1 MKDLKELDVDMPTMI
16 RTVYDRGRVLSVRG
30 EMWMLRTIPMQ
41 PVLDA
46 RSERERN
53 EAFLPLYEAYSEI
66 SSLTTV
72 LKDTREIARKNYRRT
87 QLLMVNVPQVYR
99 TPKNNGLKDYLD
111 RSFANQTVSKRI
123 VVLAIKLVDKIG
135 GGGSFKEQL
144 SSVADSLAQN
154 SIPLSD
160 YDWDFNRL
168 NSAMARCGL
177 GIPTAEEIRLIDSWW
192 NRGEFPDVHYLP
204 HSDHIHMFRSEGA
217 AVAAD
222 RAGRDECEEW
232 PSIQGHSIM
241 SIATVDGFDM
251 GESFM
256 DSNKDRALWA
266 AQLLLEDVAAISIS
280 ALVEPPKVTRNQ
292 LRRKRNTFKND
303 QEEHSKS
310 GKMDRIESQTAEQR
324 LTAFEDFY
332 ATQGGTPTL
341 IETSILVAF
350 NGQVEDMET
359 INVDIANLR
368 PMASRQRQGFAE
380 MMLCSPVRA
389 NPANLDIPIQN
400 VACSGIQTLNTVGD
414 TKGAMLGFTEHDRQP
429 AFMDPTRQSHE
440 DSSPLSLNAGGTGSG
455 KRLALSTMIPTPS
468 GYTSMG
474 DIAVGDTVY
483 SRSGA
488 MTTVT
493 GISGTEEH
501 PDLYRVAFSDG
512 QSVKADYEHQWV
524 VTGPAPRVGE
534 ASIRALVQAASDST
548 GTASLQGIYDIAQ
561 VATSG
566 MYRNPEAVRAALAMV
581 DIMADDTTEVRL
593 ANALAGLA
601 LRLSQR
607 LSGNQSLRPDEQML
621 STGEIMAEG
630 AEQFRIRAAGP
641 IQRAGTVR
649 ATLYGVGR
657 AAGQGS
663 AWANEQLDMLLQ
675 NADPNQRLQ
684 LIQGIAD
691 MTADSAAGAT
701 TFTLEDSYT
710 AEVVAELLR
719 SLGIVATEPA
729 HIEGH
734 WVTRC
739 DAVTALFTDPD
750 KQLSCTHIL
759 PQEQWIDIVEISPI
773 AAEPARCI
781 TVDSA
786 DGTYLVEGFIPT
798 HNTMVL
804 LWKATQYTMLG
815 NDSVIID
822 PKALALDTVVRTPQG
837 DKTIE
842 SVQVGEEVFAADG
855 TPCNVVAKSPVFTDT
870 NVYEFLLE
878 DGQTIVADEHH
889 QWVTRHEGETAFTTL
904 TTAAMLERGSTGW
917 ELPVPAAVQ
926 YPVAAPVTD
935 EEAMVAGVLAF
946 HGAPIP
952 VEIKHGEVSARRLAV
967 DAMYQVCGTLM
978 GGDVVLFPQPT
989 SATDDMIDLIRSLGI
1004 KVFQQGTTLRF
1015 RVSGAIGIE
1024 RSTEVATQ
1032 PGDAVMKVTRITSV
1046 SSRPVQCLSVDSP
1059 DHTYL
1064 VAGYVTTHNTGSDH
1078 SAIVK
1083 KFGGHVFSLDQLQK
1097 ADGIFDPIRFSANK
1111 EVGAEIA
1118 TSMITGIY
1126 PWARDGKYNY
1136 EVETQRAIA
1145 YGVSRGAT
1153 CTGMALMM
1161 AREHRIVP
1169 PQVVDDVLKL
1179 AHSSPM
1185 FRAIV
1190 GVKPEGQGLRLAK
1203 GLTLI
1208 MVGDNHLDLPEASE
1222 MANPERLQINQKVN
1236 LALIRM
1242 MVFGSAM
1249 ALSGRDGTLHL
1260 DEAWMFLG
1268 AGAKEVERLGRLA
1281 RSQRVLPELYTQK
1294 VSDALKANIQ
1304 SYISRGTIL
1313 HLPDEEEAIAACKLF
1328 KLEPTPERVRRIT
1341 AKDLKGQGQYQTVN
1355 YDSLKSLRDPYTGE
1369 VKRGSVAIYADMGG
1383 RAIPVEVVLP
1393 KSFLALSSTNAHDMD
1408 VRDGKLAK

>member
-1 MKDLKELDVDMPTMI
+1 MKDLKELDIDMPTMI

-30 EMWMLRTIPMQ
+30 EMWMLRTVPMQ

-46 RSERERN
+46 RTERERN
-53 EAFLPLYEAYSEI
+53 EAFQPLYEAYAEI
-66 SSLTTV
+66 SALTTV

-99 TPKNNGLKDYLD
+99 TPKNNGLKEYLD
-111 RSFANQTVSKRI
+111 RSFAEQTVSKRI
-123 VVLAIKLVDKIG
+123 VILAVKLVDKIG
-135 GGGSFKEQL
+135 GGGTFKEQFA
-144 SSVADSLAQN
+144 SVADSLAQN

-160 YDWDFNRL
+160 YDWDYNRL

-177 GIPTAEEIRLIDSWW
+177 GIPTAEEVRLVDSWW

-204 HSDHIHMFRSEGA
+204 HSDHLHMFRSEGA

-222 RAGRDECEEW
+222 HAGRDECDEW
-232 PSIQGHSIM
+232 PAIPGHSIV
-241 SIATVDGFDM
+241 SIATVDGFDV

-256 DSNKDRALWA
+256 DASSDRALWA

-324 LTAFEDFY
+324 LTSFEDFY
-332 ATQGGTPTL
+332 ATQGGSPTL
-341 IETSILVAF
+341 IETSVLVAF

-414 TKGAMLGFTEHDRQP
+414 SKGALLGFSEHDRQP
-429 AFMDPTRQSHE
+429 GFIDPTRQSHE
-440 DSSPLSLNAGGTGSG
+440 DSSPLSLNVGGTGSG
-455 KRLALSTMIPTPS
+455 KRLALTTLIPTPE
-468 GYTSMG
+468 GYSCMG
-474 DIAVGDTVY
+474 DLKVGDTVY
-483 SRSGA
+483 GRSGA
-488 MTTVT
+488 MAKVT
-493 GISGTEEH
+493 GVSDIEEN

-512 QSVKADYEHQWV
+512 QSAKADYEHQWV
-524 VTGPAPRVGE
+524 VTGPAPQAGE
-534 ASIRALVQAASDST
+534 AAIRALIEAASLAT
-548 GTASLQGIYDIAQ
+548 GTANLQTVFEIAQ
-561 VATSG
+561 EATNG
-566 MYRNPEAVRAALAMV
+566 TYRNPEAVRAALAMV
-581 DIMADDTTEVRL
+581 DIEVGDQIRI

-607 LSGNQSLRPDEQML
+607 MNGNRTLRPDEQML

-641 IQRAGTVR
+641 IERNGSVR
-649 ATLYGVGR
+649 AILYGIGR
-657 AAGQGS
+657 SAGSGS
-663 AWANEQLDMLLQ
+663 AWAQEQLQQMLQ
-675 NADPNQRLQ
+675 TANPTQRLQ
-684 LIQGIAD
+684 LVQGIAD
-691 MTADSAAGAT
+691 ITAQSSHGSTA
-701 TFTLEDSYT
+701 FILEQLYI

-719 SLGIVATEPA
+719 SLGIVATIPVKN
-729 HIEGH
+729 EGG
-734 WVTRC
+734 WMVRC
-739 DAVTALFTDPD
+739 DAIATLFTDPV
-750 KQLSCTHIL
+750 KQLECSQIL
-759 PQEQWIDIVEISPI
+759 PQEQWIDIVEIAPI
-773 AAEPARCI
+773 PSEPARCI
-781 TVDSA
+781 TVDSP

-798 HNTMVL
+798 HNTQVL

-822 PKALALDTVVRTPQG
+822 PKALALDTVVRTPLG
-837 DKTIE
+837 DRTIE
-842 SVQVGEEVFAADG
+842 TIRAGEQVFGSNGA
-855 TPCNVVAKSPVFTDT
+855 PCNVVSKSQVFTDT
-870 NVYEFLLE
+870 KVFEFLLE
-878 DGQTIVADEHH
+878 DGQSIVADEHH
-889 QWVTRHEGETAFTTL
+889 QWVTRQDGQDTFATL
-904 TTAAMLERGSTGW
+904 TTSDMLETSSTGW

-926 YPVAAPVTD
+926 YPAAAPVSD

-946 HGAPIP
+946 HGAGIP
-952 VEIKHGEVSARRLAV
+952 AEVKHGSIATRRLAL

-978 GGDVVLFPQPT
+978 GGEVVLFPQPT
-989 SATDDMIDLIRSLGI
+989 SATQDMVDLIRSLGI
-1004 KVFQQGTTLRF
+1004 KVFHQSSSLRF
-1015 RVSGAIGIE
+1015 RIAGTIGVERTSEGRLRPDDATLKIVSI
-1024 RSTEVATQ
+1024 TPVA
-1032 PGDAVMKVTRITSV
+1032 
-1046 SSRPVQCLSVDSP
+1046 SRPVQCLTVDSP
-1059 DHTYL
+1059 DRTYL
-1064 VAGYVTTHNTGSDH
+1064 VAGFVTTHNTGSDH
-1078 SAIVK
+1078 SPIVR
-1083 KFGGHVFSLDQLQK
+1083 KFGGHVYSLDQLQK

-1126 PWARDGKYNY
+1126 PWARDGKFNY

-1153 CTGMALMM
+1153 CTGQALLM
-1161 AREHRIVP
+1161 ARDHRIVP
-1169 PQVVDDVLKL
+1169 PQVVNDVLKL

-1190 GVKPEGQGLRLAK
+1190 GVQPEGQGLRLAK

-1222 MANPERLQINQKVN
+1222 MANPERLPINQKVN

-1249 ALSGRDGTLHL
+1249 ALTGRDGTLHL

-1313 HLPDEEEAIAACKLF
+1313 HLPDEVEARAACDLF
-1328 KLEPTPERVRRIT
+1328 KLAPTEERIRRIT
-1341 AKDLKGQGQYQTVN
+1341 AKDLKGQGQFQTVN
-1355 YDSLKSLRDPYTGE
+1355 YESLKALRDPYTGE
-1369 VKRGSVAIYADMGG
+1369 MKRGSVAIYSDMGG

-1408 VRDGKLAK
+1408 VRDGKIVR